1 MPIPKFRYTCG
12 IMAICIKKDSD
23 PLYKE
28 MALRPVHLDEKE
40 WVKFA
45 EKIVDFMNAELVRG
59 SAATP
64 ALDEG
69 RVRPTHTN
77 EGERN

>member
-12 IMAICIKKDSD
+12 IMAICIKKNSD

-45 EKIVDFMNAELVRG
+45 EKVVDFMNAELVRG
-59 SAATP
+59 SSAARP
-64 ALDEG
+64 SSEG
-69 RVRPTHTN
+69 RARPTHTN
-77 EGERN
+77 DGD